1 MKTIQATDDLVIE
14 LWPAGEAADRPAL
27 RLRSLGAAAEG
38 DRQAV
43 VIYLDEVRLLV
54 GALVDAA
61 LELADVTVLGAREG
75 SEP

>member
-14 LWPAGEAADRPAL
+14 LWPAGEAGDRPVL
-27 RLRSLGAAAEG
+27 RLRSLGAEAEG

-43 VIYLDEVRLLV
+43 VIYLDEVRLLA

-61 LELADVTVLGAREG
+61 LELAEVTVRGAREG